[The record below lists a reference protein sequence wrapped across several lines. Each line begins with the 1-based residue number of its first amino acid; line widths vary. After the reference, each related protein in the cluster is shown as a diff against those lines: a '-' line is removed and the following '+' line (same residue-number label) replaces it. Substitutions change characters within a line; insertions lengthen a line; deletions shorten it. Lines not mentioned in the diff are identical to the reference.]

1 MNNNRIINNI
11 ALALI
16 LPFEIFIQTSLQ
28 MTFKL
33 ALKCGLKSECSFLDY
48 HSLLVVRYLSVTFD
62 VSASFA

>member
-33 ALKCGLKSECSFLDY
+33 ALKCGLKCVP
-48 HSLLVVRYLSVTFD
+48 SLIIIVYW
-62 VSASFA
+62 